1 MKQPAIQIVALR
13 ESRRRVGGCAAGAF
27 TLIEL
32 LVSLAVVTV
41 ALVVV
46 VTAFTITARTAREA
60 SAISEV
66 NARLRQFQEQVE
78 QDLKF
83 INPASSTLVLVGRE
97 QKAALTAADLD
108 AQRYY
113 RVLLGDPLAVP
124 NNYDPETSSATDPQ
138 YSDPRADIVMFL
150 TNRPSASQAPARN
163 PQSAAASRRAKEEAY
178 SRGAKVAPLM
188 VVYGHAALGGYSQN
202 SSGSYAWTD
211 DLTHIEQIRSDGTGR
226 SILPGLDW
234 HLARRATLIE
244 ALPPDDSQPFQPGF
258 ERAAG
263 VPFNSQQFRR
273 LLRCYNAENDTEA
286 ADVAGLRLGLWLG
299 VQNPAMQVALGLR
312 ARGPFSYYNVSG
324 SDLQYVNPLLYPAGQ
339 STNHHVA
346 TVLPEPP
353 AELRSN
359 VGNHLL
365 PGCVWFQV
373 EFLMPEDPRNS
384 FDHPDAYERRA
395 MPRWVGV
402 LPGKTYVFAPDTA
415 ENRSYVASLPL
426 QVGVLNMR
434 ATYGL
439 VDNVIMPGAT
449 AIDLSPNNQRIR
461 LWPWAI
467 RLTVKVTDPR
477 GRLSEPITR
486 SIVHRFP

>member
-1 MKQPAIQIVALR
+1 MKKTALQTVPSPGLRGRPAAR
-13 ESRRRVGGCAAGAF
+13 ARGAF

-78 QDLKF
+78 QDLRF
-83 INPASSTLVLVGRE
+83 IDPASSTLVLVGRE
-97 QKAALTAADLD
+97 QKAALTRADLD
-108 AQRYY
+108 ALRYF

-124 NNYDPETSSATDPQ
+124 NNYDPETSAATDPQ
-138 YSDPRADIVMFL
+138 YGDPRADIVMFV
-150 TNRPSASQAPARN
+150 TNRPSVSQAPARN
-163 PQSAAASRRAKEEAY
+163 PQNAPASRRAKEEAY
-178 SRGAKVAPLM
+178 SRGAKAAPLM

-202 SSGSYAWTD
+202 SSGNYAWTD
-211 DLTHIEQIRSDGTGR
+211 DLTHIEQTRSDGTGR
-226 SILPGLDW
+226 SVLPGLDW

-244 ALPPDDSQPFQPGF
+244 SLPPDDSQPFQPGF

-286 ADVAGLRLGLWLG
+286 ADVAGLRLGLWFS
-299 VQNPAMQVALGLR
+299 VQNPAMQVALGVR
-312 ARGPFSYYNVSG
+312 ARGPFSYYNVTG
-324 SDLQYVNPLLYPAGQ
+324 SDLQYVNPLLYPNGQ
-339 STNHHVA
+339 TTNHHVA

-426 QVGVLNMR
+426 QAGLVNMR

-439 VDNVIMPGAT
+439 VDSGALPPAAT
-449 AIDLSPNNQRIR
+449 VDLSPRNQRIR
-461 LWPWAI
+461 LWPWAM